1 MNQTAKLSLSFF
13 FILAFMTLF
22 SCQSGGTSE
31 TTQVEVPPEV
41 IEYKSARL
49 VQVDSIMIDVI
60 GNFNVYDYQ
69 PESQLFLAGDIGTY
83 MIVMG
88 STAKSNELGHL
99 VINRQGEIIH
109 QFNRTDK
116 GPEGHGPGAMDN
128 FFMGPSA
135 VGVFAAKGLYQ
146 YQLDGTFMHQ
156 HKEINTLDHVGI
168 SNQRAGFTAD
178 GQHVAIGI
186 PKGME
191 ASKKAWDSLFQITK
205 PVWIYNLDK
214 EQNKLNTEVTPGSLV
229 ARHGYPDH
237 PIYAPGSKFPHS
249 AFPPRMALNY
259 GQNKLLAVYPEIPEM
274 TVYDMVTGRA
284 EETIALEPEHF
295 EFETETGKASG
306 GIKGYE
312 GLLWSNRGGRMANSN
327 YQELI
332 QLGEYTLLRYNTAL
346 PGNAV
351 NELIKTGGP
360 GKSQEWPRLRRKHY
374 RFYYQLFKGSEK
386 VLSDFELPILEPREG
401 HREFMNHSQT
411 RGKIIG
417 GNGLDEI
424 FVFIPND
431 GDEERDYE
439 LIRVF
444 KLELL
449 QE

>member
-1 MNQTAKLSLSFF
+1 MNQVNQLSLYLL
-13 FILAFMTLF
+13 FIVGLVNLF
-22 SCQSGGTSE
+22 SCQSGGTSK
-31 TTQVEVPPEV
+31 TAQVELPSKD
-41 IEYKSARL
+41 IEYKNARL

-60 GNFNVYDYQ
+60 GNFKVYDYQ
-69 PESQLFLAGDIGTY
+69 PESELFLAGDIGGY

-88 STAKSNELGHL
+88 AAPVNNELGHL

-109 QFNRTDK
+109 QFNHTDK

-146 YQLDGTFMHQ
+146 YQLDGTFMYQ
-156 HKEINTLDHVGI
+156 YKEVNTLDHIGI

-178 GQHVAIGI
+178 GRHVAIGF

-191 ASKKAWDSLFQITK
+191 ASKKAWDSLFQIST
-205 PVWIYNLDK
+205 PLWFYNFGQQQNALDMEGK
-214 EQNKLNTEVTPGSLV
+214 PGSLT

-249 AFPPRMALNY
+249 AFPPRMALNH
-259 GQNKLLAVYPEIPEM
+259 GQNKLMTVYPEIPEM
-274 TVYDMVTGRA
+274 TVYDMETGRV

-327 YQELI
+327 YQEII
-332 QLGEYTLLRYNTAL
+332 QLGEYTLLRYNVAL
-346 PGNAV
+346 PSNAV

-360 GKSQEWPRLRRKHY
+360 GKSLEWTRLRRKHY

-386 VLSDFELPILEPREG
+386 VLPDFELSILEPKEG
-401 HREFMNHSQT
+401 QREFKNHSQT

-449 QE
+449 EE